1 MAHIEDKW
9 KANADKVAFAKSF
22 PGLLWDWE
30 MAIGKRVERI
40 NKEDERGAN
49 IVIFEDGTF
58 ILVPLS
64 ELRPVDIIKALIAGR
79 PFLEPYHPDAFQQL
93 DRHIANDKEM
103 QRKARLENIIG
114 AVRNNL
120 SQIPELKEALR
131 SLLEEG

>member
-1 MAHIEDKW
+1 MTYIEDKW

-30 MAIGKRVERI
+30 RAIGKKVERV
-40 NKEDERGAN
+40 NKKDGGGADL
-49 IVIFEDGTF
+49 VIFEDGTF

-64 ELRPVDIIKALIAGR
+64 ELPPGDIMKTLLAGR

-93 DRHIANDKEM
+93 DRHIENDEEM
-103 QRKARLENIIG
+103 KRKARLENIIG

-120 SQIPELKEALR
+120 PQIPELKEALR
-131 SLLEEG
+131 NLLEEG